1 VETLIPIAER
11 IAVALKARKETVAVA
26 ESSTAGLVS
35 AALLAVPGAS
45 AYFVGGAVVYTL
57 KARRAMLEIPDSAF
71 AGIRGITEPAA
82 AVFARAA
89 REGLGVTW
97 AVGEIG
103 AAGPTGSRYGD
114 PAGHSCIAIAGPVE
128 RALTIET
135 GASDRVANMRAFARA
150 ALELL
155 AQCIER

>member
-1 VETLIPIAER
+1 METLVPIAER
-11 IAVALKARKETVAVA
+11 IAAVLKERKQTVAVA

-45 AYFVGGAVVYTL
+45 AYFMGGAVVYTL

-71 AGIRGITEPAA
+71 AGIRGITEAA
-82 AVFARAA
+82 AMVFARAA
-89 REGLGVTW
+89 RERLGVTW

-128 RALTIET
+128 RALTVDT
-135 GASDRVANMRAFARA
+135 GMGDRVANMRAFAKA

-155 AQCIER
+155 AGCVQ

>member
-1 VETLIPIAER
+1 METLVPIAAKIAAVLKER
-11 IAVALKARKETVAVA
+11 KQTVAVA

-45 AYFVGGAVVYTL
+45 AYFIGGAVVYTL

-71 AGIRGITEPAA
+71 AGIRGITEAA
-82 AVFARAA
+82 AMVFARAA
-89 REGLGVTW
+89 RERMGVTW

-128 RALTIET
+128 RALTVDT
-135 GASDRVANMRAFARA
+135 GASDRVANMRAFAKA

-155 AQCIER
+155 AECVG

>member
-1 VETLIPIAER
+1 METLVPIAER
-11 IAVALKARKETVAVA
+11 IAAVLKERKQTVAVA

-45 AYFVGGAVVYTL
+45 AYFMGGAVVYTL

-71 AGIRGITEPAA
+71 AGIRGITEAA
-82 AVFARAA
+82 AMVFARAA
-89 REGLGVTW
+89 RERLGVTW

-128 RALTIET
+128 RALTVDT
-135 GASDRVANMRAFARA
+135 GASDRVANMRAFAKA

-155 AQCIER
+155 AGCVQ

>member
-1 VETLIPIAER
+1 METLVPIAEK
-11 IAVALKARKETVAVA
+11 IAAVLKERKQTVAVA

-45 AYFVGGAVVYTL
+45 AYFMGGAVVYTL

-71 AGIRGITEPAA
+71 AGIRGITEQAA
-82 AVFARAA
+82 MVFARAA
-89 REGLGVTW
+89 RERLGVTW

-128 RALTIET
+128 RAVTVDT
-135 GASDRVANMRAFARA
+135 GASDRVANMRAFAKA

-155 AQCIER
+155 AQCVE

>member
-1 VETLIPIAER
+1 METLVPIAEK
-11 IAVALKARKETVAVA
+11 IAAVLKERKQTVAVA

-57 KARRAMLEIPDSAF
+57 KSRRAMLEIPDSAF
-71 AGIRGITEPAA
+71 AGIRGITEAA
-82 AVFARAA
+82 AMVFARAA
-89 REGLGVTW
+89 RERLGVTW

-128 RALTIET
+128 RALTVDT
-135 GASDRVANMRAFARA
+135 GASDRVANMRAFAKA

-155 AQCIER
+155 AGCVQ

>member
-1 VETLIPIAER
+1 METLVPIAER
-11 IAVALKARKETVAVA
+11 IAAVLKERKQTVGVA

-45 AYFVGGAVVYTL
+45 AYFIGGAVVYTY

-71 AGIRGITEPAA
+71 AGIKGITEPAA
-82 AVFARAA
+82 MIFARAA
-89 REGLGVTW
+89 RERLGVTW
-97 AVGEIG
+97 SIGEIG

-128 RALTIET
+128 RSMTIDT
-135 GASDRVANMRAFARA
+135 GSPDRIANMRAFAKA
-150 ALELL
+150 ALDLL
-155 AQCIER
+155 ADCIA

>member
-1 VETLIPIAER
+1 METLVPIAER
-11 IAVALKARKETVAVA
+11 IAAFLKERKQTVAVA

-45 AYFVGGAVVYTL
+45 AYFMGGAVVYTL

-71 AGIRGITEPAA
+71 AGIRGITEAA
-82 AVFARAA
+82 AMVFARAA
-89 REGLGVTW
+89 RERLGVTW

-128 RALTIET
+128 RALTVDT
-135 GASDRVANMRAFARA
+135 GASDRVANMRAFAKA

-155 AQCIER
+155 AGCVQ

>member
-1 VETLIPIAER
+1 MDMLVPIAER
-11 IAVALKARKETVAVA
+11 IAAVLKERKQTVAVA

-45 AYFVGGAVVYTL
+45 AYFMGGAVVYTL

-71 AGIRGITEPAA
+71 AGIRGITEAA
-82 AVFARAA
+82 AMVFARAA
-89 REGLGVTW
+89 RERLSVTW

-128 RALTIET
+128 RALTVDT
-135 GASDRVANMRAFARA
+135 GASDRVANMRAFAKA

-155 AQCIER
+155 AACVG